1 MNKDFAE
8 HEVPLMISIS
18 FLSSYLN
25 QDVHTIP
32 HIFLAIDI
40 VKIRPLINGMTGPM
54 SCVIMLA
61 VLYS

>member
-8 HEVPLMISIS
+8 HKVPLMISIS

-32 HIFLAIDI
+32 HIFLAVDI
-40 VKIRPLINGMTGPM
+40 VNIRPLINGMPCPM